1 MVFSIFN
8 ITHIENI
15 VNDKYKIKKL
25 KIDGIVIFFTIINHM
40 KANTNSRRSL
50 RLTEIIVCKV
60 WLSGSLV
67 RPLKKMIRVKSTI
80 IKKREDK
87 IAIS

>member
-1 MVFSIFN
+1 
-8 ITHIENI
+8 

-25 KIDGIVIFFTIINHM
+25 KIDGIVIFFTIINHI
-40 KANTNSRRSL
+40 KANTNSRRTL
-50 RLTEIIVCKV
+50 RLKEIIICKV

-67 RPLKKMIRVKSTI
+67 SPLKKMIRVKIAI

-87 IAIS
+87 IEIS